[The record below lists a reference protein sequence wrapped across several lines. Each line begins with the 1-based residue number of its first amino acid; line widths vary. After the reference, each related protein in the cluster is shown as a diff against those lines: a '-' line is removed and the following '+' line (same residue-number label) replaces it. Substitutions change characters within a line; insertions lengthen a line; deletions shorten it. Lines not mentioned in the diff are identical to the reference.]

1 MAGSTAI
8 LSRYQEAQTIA
19 HKDRQ
24 RGIDLF
30 SQIGESLPLCS
41 TCTHPLVPA
50 QCTGAAREQQ
60 D

>member
-30 SQIGESLPLCS
+30 SQIGKLFLSAQ
-41 TCTHPLVPA
+41 LVL
-50 QCTGAAREQQ
+50 TL
-60 D
+60 